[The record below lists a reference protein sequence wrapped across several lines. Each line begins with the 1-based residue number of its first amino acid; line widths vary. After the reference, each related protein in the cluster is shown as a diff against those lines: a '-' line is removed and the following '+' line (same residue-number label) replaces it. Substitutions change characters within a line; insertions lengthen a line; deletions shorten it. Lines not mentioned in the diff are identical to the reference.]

1 MSDMTDEQIQGM
13 VKVAYGPV
21 PEDGVLL
28 TGEQMQRFARKAIE
42 NLLRPLEVLKWQ
54 DTP

>member
-1 MSDMTDEQIQGM
+1 MTDEQIEGC
-13 VKVAYGPV
+13 VRIACGPM
-21 PEDGVLL
+21 PEDGLLL

-42 NLLRPLEVLKWQ
+42 RMLKPLEVLKWQ